1 MRRRLTAVLAA
12 IVAAFFALD
21 LVILVS
27 LWPQLRRV
35 EALSTRYAASVQI
48 ITGMRGDLR
57 DIRTTAARQRLR
69 REFAQA
75 PDPAL
80 DVALRSAR
88 ARFDAKARSY
98 EATHSV
104 EEEGAVWRG
113 LVADAAPAFFRD
125 VDQVVAPERGR
136 VSTYPQ
142 DIVAAIESGSQVDA
156 LLQQII
162 EINARQ
168 VDARAAELH
177 STVATVVALCVAL
190 GLLWLVG
197 GLLLARWALAA
208 VREYE
213 RSTEERLEELDQ
225 FAGRVAH
232 DLRNPLQAIGMALSA
247 IQRRTTDERTQSL
260 SAKALQAAVRMGAF
274 IQELLAFARSGAKPA
289 AGASARVY
297 AVLREVQQELAE
309 LAKRGNVALL
319 VRASPELLAAIG
331 PEALRSIVGNLADN
345 AVKHSADGR
354 ERQVELTAEDGGPEI
369 RIKVRDNGPG
379 IAPEAL
385 SRLFDPFF
393 RATDR
398 PGGFGI
404 GLKTV
409 KRLVDAH
416 RGRIEVGSRLGHGS
430 VFTVTLPAAQPRA
443 GPEASAARA

>member
-1 MRRRLTAVLAA
+1 MRRRLKAVFAA

-21 LVILVS
+21 LFAVAS
-27 LWPQLRRV
+27 LWPQLRRL
-35 EALSTRYAASVQI
+35 EALRTHYAASVQI

-57 DIRTTAARQRLR
+57 DIRGAAARQRLR
-69 REFAQA
+69 RESGQA
-75 PDPAL
+75 ADPDL
-80 DVALRSAR
+80 DVELRAAR
-88 ARFDAKARSY
+88 AHFDAKVRGY
-98 EATHSV
+98 EAAPST
-104 EEEGAVWRG
+104 EEEAAVWRG
-113 LVADAAPAFFRD
+113 LVADAAPAFFQA
-125 VDQVVAPERGR
+125 VEQVVAPERSPG
-136 VSTYPQ
+136 STYAQ
-142 DIVAAIESGSQVDA
+142 DIVGAIETSSQVDA

-162 EINARQ
+162 EINARE
-168 VDARAAELH
+168 VDARAEELH
-177 STVATVVALCVAL
+177 LTVATVVILCAAL
-190 GLLWLVG
+190 GVLWMVG
-197 GLLLARWALAA
+197 GFLLIRWALAA

-260 SAKALQAAVRMGAF
+260 SAKAQQAAVRMGAF
-274 IQELLAFARSGAKPA
+274 IQELLVFARSGAKPA
-289 AGASARVY
+289 PGASACVD
-297 AVLREVQQELAE
+297 AVLREVQQELTE
-309 LAKRGNVALL
+309 PAKRGNVALL

-430 VFTVTLPAAQPRA
+430 VFTVTLPRA
-443 GPEASAARA
+443 GEPSDARA

>member
-1 MRRRLTAVLAA
+1 MRRRLRAVFAA

-21 LVILVS
+21 LFALAS
-27 LWPQLRRV
+27 LWPQLRRL
-35 EALSTRYAASVQI
+35 EALRTHYAASVQI

-57 DIRTTAARQRLR
+57 DIRGAAARQRLR
-69 REFAQA
+69 RESGQA
-75 PDPAL
+75 PDPDL
-80 DVALRSAR
+80 DVELRAAR
-88 ARFDAKARSY
+88 ARFDAKMRGY
-98 EATHSV
+98 EATPST
-104 EEEGAVWRG
+104 EEEVAVWGG
-113 LVADAAPAFFRD
+113 LVADAAPAFFRA
-125 VDQVVAPERGR
+125 VEEVVAPERSPG
-136 VSTYPQ
+136 STYAQ
-142 DIVAAIESGSQVDA
+142 DIVGAIETGSQVDA

-162 EINARQ
+162 EINARE
-168 VDARAAELH
+168 VDARAEELH
-177 STVATVVALCVAL
+177 LTVATVVVFCVAL
-190 GLLWLVG
+190 GVLWMVG
-197 GLLLARWALAA
+197 GFLLIRWALAA

-213 RSTEERLEELDQ
+213 RSTEERLAELDQ

-260 SAKALQAAVRMGAF
+260 SAKAQQAAVRMGAF
-274 IQELLAFARSGAKPA
+274 IQELLTFARSGAKPTP
-289 AGASARVY
+289 GASARVDD
-297 AVLREVQQELAE
+297 VLLEVQQELAE

-319 VRASPELLAAIG
+319 VRSSPELRAAIG

-345 AVKHSADGR
+345 AVKHSSDGS
-354 ERQVELTAEDGGPEI
+354 ERQVELTAEDGGLEI
-369 RIKVRDNGPG
+369 RIRVRDNGPG

-416 RGRIEVGSRLGHGS
+416 RGRIEVESQQGCGC

-443 GPEASAARA
+443 GPEASDARA